1 MTDRLAHVLFGLLL
15 ALCVLFALTFIIEEQ
30 PSEEVV
36 TDGQV
41 ERVYLGH
48 GAAHERF
55 PSMDHG
61 GDGPAR
67 HGGRLW
73 MAWAFALVQL
83 ALIIGSLFMGLRHPG
98 LLRWPLVMS
107 GVTLAT
113 LLTLMVATYARYLAD
128 PSGPLMLGLPLP
140 TAWFLYAFWPTQLL
154 VVVLFVL
161 YFHQAVV
168 TPEDMARFREIVAER
183 RARTERG

>member
-1 MTDRLAHVLFGLLL
+1 MSDLLARALCGLLL
-15 ALCVLFALTFIIEEQ
+15 ALCVLFALTFVLEEQ

-48 GAAHERF
+48 GASHERF

-83 ALIIGSLFMGLRHPG
+83 ALIIGSLIMGLRHPG

-113 LLTLMVATYARYLAD
+113 LLTLMVVTYARYLAD
-128 PSGPLMLGLPLP
+128 PGGPLMLGLPLP
-140 TAWFLYAFWPTQLL
+140 TAWFIYAFWPTQFL

-161 YFHQAVV
+161 YFHRAVV
-168 TPEDMARFREIVAER
+168 PPDDMTRFRESVAAR